1 LSSDLKKGSEKM
13 ATAEPLNITREEQP
27 MRTERTD
34 LVPIFIMGKRY
45 DVPSTLT
52 IQKAF
57 EFAGYQLIR
66 GCGCRGG
73 ICGACATVYRL
84 PGSPKIHVGLA
95 CQTVVQPNMYLAMV
109 PFFPANRAVYDLDAI
124 TPDFKTLTK
133 YYPELIKC
141 MGCNTCTKSCPMDL
155 PVMEYISAALRGDI
169 ERAAELSFP
178 CVMCGICTSRCPAE
192 LSQYNIGMLCRRLTG
207 KYILPPAKHLA
218 ETIQRIE
225 SGRYEEPLKQLMT
238 ADLATLRR
246 LYVEREMEP
255 HTAEEMWTPSEK
267 QFL

>member
-1 LSSDLKKGSEKM
+1 MS
-13 ATAEPLNITREEQP
+13 TVEPQQAFREADIDQEIAG
-27 MRTERTD
+27 RTD

-73 ICGACATVYRL
+73 ICGACATVYRM
-84 PGSPKIHVGLA
+84 PGSAKIYVGLA

-109 PFFPANRAVYDLDAI
+109 PFFPANRAVYNLEELKPDAN
-124 TPDFKTLTK
+124 TLLK
-133 YYPELIKC
+133 YYPELAKC
-141 MGCNTCTKSCPMDL
+141 MGCNTCTKSCPMDI
-155 PVMEYISAALRGDI
+155 PVMEYISAAIRGDV
-169 ERAAELSFP
+169 EKAAEISMS

-192 LSQYNIGMLCRRLTG
+192 LAQYNIAILCRRMTG
-207 KYILPPAKHLA
+207 RHIKPAAIHLKD
-218 ETIQRIE
+218 TIAQVN
-225 SGRYEEPLKQLMT
+225 SGRYEGPLRKLMT
-238 ADLATLRR
+238 ADLENLRR
-246 LYVEREMEP
+246 LYVEREMES
-255 HTAEEMWTPSEK
+255 HAADEMWEPSEK

>member
-1 LSSDLKKGSEKM
+1 MSS
-13 ATAEPLNITREEQP
+13 AEQTELREAESAAVDGAP
-27 MRTERTD
+27 RTD
-34 LVPIFIMGKRY
+34 LIPIFIMGKRY
-45 DVPSTLT
+45 NVPSTLT

-84 PGSPKIHVGLA
+84 PDSAKIHVGLA

-109 PFFPANRAVYDLDAI
+109 PFFPANRAVYDLEELKPDAE
-124 TPDFKTLTK
+124 TVLK
-133 YYPELIKC
+133 YYPELAKC
-141 MGCNTCTKSCPMDL
+141 MGCNTCTKSCPMEI
-155 PVMEYISAALRGDI
+155 PVMEYISAALRGDV
-169 ERAAELSFP
+169 EKAADISLP

-192 LSQYNIGMLCRRLTG
+192 LGQYNIAIMCRRITG
-207 KYILPPAKHLA
+207 RHIWPRAEHLKDMI
-218 ETIQRIE
+218 ERIE
-225 SGRYEEPLKQLMT
+225 SGRYEEPLKKLMAT
-238 ADLATLRR
+238 DLETLRK

-255 HTAEEMWTPSEK
+255 HTADEMWEPQEK

>member
-1 LSSDLKKGSEKM
+1 MS
-13 ATAEPLNITREEQP
+13 TAEQVEPRETNSTSVDGAQ
-27 MRTERTD
+27 RTD
-34 LVPIFIMGKRY
+34 LIPIFIMGKRY

-73 ICGACATVYRL
+73 ICGACATVYRM
-84 PGSPKIHVGLA
+84 PDSAKINVGLA

-109 PFFPANRAVYDLDAI
+109 PFFPANRAVYDLEELKPDAE
-124 TPDFKTLTK
+124 TLMK
-133 YYPELIKC
+133 YYPELAKC
-141 MGCNTCTKSCPMDL
+141 MWGVIPVPNHAPWEI
-155 PVMEYISAALRGDI
+155 PVMEYIAAALRGDV
-169 ERAAELSFP
+169 EKAAELSMS

-192 LSQYNIGMLCRRLTG
+192 LGQYNIGIMCRRITG
-207 KYILPPAKHLA
+207 RHIRPRAEHLQDM
-218 ETIQRIE
+218 IQRIE
-225 SGRYEEPLKQLMT
+225 SGRYEEPLKKLMAT
-238 ADLATLRR
+238 DLETLRK

-255 HTAEEMWTPSEK
+255 HTADEMWEPQEK